1 MSLQI
6 LSIFIL
12 NGITSAIVIKYIA
25 DYIHT
30 RVNNVKDEQ
39 ILWLLSK
46 INKLE
51 LEVSDLHETI
61 DMLEEKLIIKEN
73 ILKESN
79 ELLFNKLDNF
89 IMSNYDI
96 N

>member
-1 MSLQI
+1 MVNQCELILFYKFSLNI
-6 LSIFIL
+6 
-12 NGITSAIVIKYIA
+12 
-25 DYIHT
+25 
-30 RVNNVKDEQ
+30 

-61 DMLEEKLIIKEN
+61 DSLEEKLVIKEN

-79 ELLFNKLDNF
+79 ELLFNKLDGF
-89 IMSNYDI
+89 SSVGMSHLYKVNPI
-96 N
+96 LK